1 MTIEL
6 NAYPDTTALD
16 LALAGRLAETLK
28 EGLALNGEATFA
40 VSGGRTPGGFFRALS
55 RHELDWS
62 RVTVTLADERCVDE
76 SDPSSNARSVRENLL
91 QGSASAARFVPLHI
105 PGENRDT
112 MIERIGRLPARFD
125 AVVLGM
131 GDDAHTASIFP
142 DSPQR
147 DAALAPDAPDILAAE
162 GKPPVRERLTLSAR
176 RLLATRMLFIHITG
190 IGKWQVLGQ
199 AAAAPGAQQPI
210 SYFLNHRT
218 TPAHVFWTL

>member
-6 NAYPDTTALD
+6 NAFPDTTTLD
-16 LALAGRLAETLK
+16 RALAERVATALK
-28 EGLALNGEATFA
+28 EGLALNGQAALA
-40 VSGGRTPGGFFRALS
+40 VSGGRTPAGFFRALS

-62 RVTVTLADERCVDE
+62 HVIVTLADERCVEE

-91 QGSASAARFVPLHI
+91 QGPAAAARFLPLYLA
-105 PGENRDT
+105 GESQTARQQR
-112 MIERIGRLPARFD
+112 IEALPASLD

-176 RLLATRMLFIHITG
+176 RLLATRALFIHITG

-199 AAAAPGAQQPI
+199 AAASPGAQQPI
-210 SYFLNHRT
+210 SFFLNNRT
-218 TPAHVFWTL
+218 APAHVFWTL